1 MVNKE
6 KQFIPTSSLPSPG
19 WRDGITCPQAGG
31 MDLGGGRGR
40 ETGVPSWARSIW
52 LGFKGWGNFDVQVWA
67 GQVRFLRW
75 MGF

>member
-40 ETGVPSWARSIW
+40 ETGAF
-52 LGFKGWGNFDVQVWA
+52 LGQKHLA
-67 GQVRFLRW
+67 GF
-75 MGF
+75 